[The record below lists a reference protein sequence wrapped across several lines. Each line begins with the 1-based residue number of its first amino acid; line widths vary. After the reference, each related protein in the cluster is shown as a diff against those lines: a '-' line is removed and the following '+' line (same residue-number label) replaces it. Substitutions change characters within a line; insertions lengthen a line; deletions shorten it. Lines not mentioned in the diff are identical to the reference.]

1 MKELMNELVLDR
13 LIDNGILLLEIDKM
27 QGLLFIKQDEMYFF
41 VFYVFFRQFDKI
53 LKFFLSYYLYYF
65 VFVLKY

>member
-13 LIDNGILLLEIDKM
+13 LIDIGILLLEIDKM

-53 LKFFLSYYLYYF
+53 LKFFLSYYLY
-65 VFVLKY
+65 

>member
-53 LKFFLSYYLYYF
+53 LKFFLSYYLY
-65 VFVLKY
+65 